1 MNKLG
6 TRLVLGGTTPVTT
19 LQFLVLETQPP
30 LRTGTPALAKLPVD
44 PQVWADRIPGR
55 AITASPVLITLKD
68 PTSFPNQKQYPICPE
83 AQRGLQPLI
92 SRFLLQ
98 GLLIPY
104 SSPCN
109 TPILPVKKPNREYR
123 LVQDLRAINEAVVP
137 LHPVIP
143 NPYNLFG
150 TIPGTVS
157 WFNVLGL
164 KDTFFSIPLDPQS
177 YYLFAFEWHEEGNR
191 GQQLTW
197 TVLPQ
202 GFQDS
207 PHFFGQALAKNLQD
221 LHLEEGT
228 IIQYVDDLLI
238 CSLDHKREGHTTQTL
253 NFLAK

>member
-137 LHPVIP
+137 LHPVVP
-143 NPYNLFG
+143 NPYNLLG
-150 TIPGTVS
+150 TIPGTAS
-157 WFNVLGL
+157 WFTVLDL
-164 KDTFFSIPLDPQS
+164 KDAFFSIPLYPQS
-177 YYLFAFEWHEEGNR
+177 YYLFDFEWHEEGNR

-197 TVLPQ
+197 TVLLQ
-202 GFQDS
+202 GF
-207 PHFFGQALAKNLQD
+207 
-221 LHLEEGT
+221 
-228 IIQYVDDLLI
+228 
-238 CSLDHKREGHTTQTL
+238 
-253 NFLAK
+253 